1 MDKDFAALAKINRI
15 ANSGD
20 PYGYPGSTSKHTNFG
35 TIIGPDG
42 IVNNV
47 FVKK

>member
-1 MDKDFAALAKINRI
+1 MDKNFAALAEINRI

-20 PYGYPGSTSKHTNFG
+20 PYGYPGRASEHTNFG
-35 TIIGPDG
+35 AIIGPDS